1 MNGRALAA
9 SPLGFAIGV
18 SLGALGGGGSIL
30 AVPVLVYAAGQS
42 VPAAT
47 SSSLVLV
54 IIGSMVGIIPH
65 WRGHRVRWPLALVF
79 AAVGLFGT
87 AAGSRLNTRVDPDV
101 LLLMFAG
108 VLVAAGAMMYR
119 SARRGGPQPSTA
131 GRSRLRGA
139 VEVAVAGSAVG
150 FLTGFFGVGGG
161 FVIVPALVLVLGVP
175 MTDAAGTSLAVIL
188 LNSIS
193 ALAMRA
199 GNSTIES
206 DVVIPFAVATIAGVA
221 VGARLAGRTDPKRLQ
236 MAFVALIGLVAVYV
250 GTRATISLVG

>member
-1 MNGRALAA
+1 VNGRALAA

-42 VPAAT
+42 VPQAT

-54 IIGSMVGIIPH
+54 IIGSLVGIVPH
-65 WRGHRVRWPLALVF
+65 WRNHRVRWPLALVF
-79 AAVGLFGT
+79 AAVGVIGT
-87 AAGSRLNTRVDPDV
+87 AAGSQLNTRVDPDL

-108 VLVAAGAMMYR
+108 VLAVAGAMMYR
-119 SARRGGPQPSTA
+119 SARRGGPRPT
-131 GRSRLRGA
+131 GEPRSRLRRG
-139 VEVAVAGSAVG
+139 VEITLAGSAVG

-188 LNSIS
+188 LNSLS

-206 DVVIPFAVATIAGVA
+206 DVVVPFALATIAGVA
-221 VGARLAGRTDPKRLQ
+221 VGARLAGRTEPKRLQ
-236 MAFVALIGLVAVYV
+236 MAFVGLIGLVAVYV
-250 GTRATISLVG
+250 GARATLSLSS

>member
-1 MNGRALAA
+1 VNGRALAA

-30 AVPVLVYAAGQS
+30 AVPVLVYVAGQS

-54 IIGSMVGIIPH
+54 IIGSLVGIVPH
-65 WRGHRVRWPLALVF
+65 WRNHRVHWPLALVF
-79 AAVGLFGT
+79 AGVGLFGT
-87 AAGSRLNTRVDPDV
+87 AVGSQLNTRVDPDV

-108 VLVAAGAMMYR
+108 VLAVAGVMMYR
-119 SARRGGPQPSTA
+119 NARRGGQ
-131 GRSRLRGA
+131 RSARAARWRLRRGA
-139 VEVAVAGSAVG
+139 EITLAGSAVG

-161 FVIVPALVLVLGVP
+161 FVVVPTLVLVLGVP

-188 LNSIS
+188 INSVT

-199 GNSTIES
+199 GNSTIET
-206 DVVIPFAVATIAGVA
+206 DVLVPFALATIAGVA
-221 VGARLAGRTDPKRLQ
+221 TGARLAGRTDAKRLQ
-236 MAFVALIGLVAVYV
+236 MAFVGLIGLVAVYV
-250 GTRATISLVG
+250 GTRATLSLSG